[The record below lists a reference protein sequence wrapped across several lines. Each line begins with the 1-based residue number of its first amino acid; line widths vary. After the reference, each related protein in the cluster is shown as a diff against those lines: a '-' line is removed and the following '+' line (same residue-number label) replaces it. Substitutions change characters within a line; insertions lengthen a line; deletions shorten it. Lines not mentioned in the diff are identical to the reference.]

1 MRTCDSWTLSSSCP
15 SHLINWRVSHL
26 RINSF
31 IWRVNSIHTK
41 QTPSQIDFLKRKGV
55 YPCSYMDSF
64 DKFAEEKLPPK
75 ELWKNTLAG
84 VKSQLVIRIYNML
97 VLNIRLQNTRS
108 LSRFIFTHRCFDFR
122 LGIRRV

>member
-1 MRTCDSWTLSSSCP
+1 MKTCDSWTLSSSCP
-15 SHLINWRVSHL
+15 SHLINWRVSNL

-41 QTPSQIDFLKRKGV
+41 QTPSQIDLLKRKGV

-84 VKSQLVIRIYNML
+84 GEVTISDQD
-97 VLNIRLQNTRS
+97 LQHAS
-108 LSRFIFTHRCFDFR
+108 LEYSIAKH
-122 LGIRRV
+122 